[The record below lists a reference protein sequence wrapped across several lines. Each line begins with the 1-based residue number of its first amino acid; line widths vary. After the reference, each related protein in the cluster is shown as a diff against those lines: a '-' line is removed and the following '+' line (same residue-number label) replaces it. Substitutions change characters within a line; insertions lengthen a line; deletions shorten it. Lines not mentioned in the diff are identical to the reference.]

1 MNNLATPFASSFLT
15 DFLNTIAGRSLTHG
29 IFQNAL
35 RSLPFRSALQSGL
48 AFICLLGFTANF
60 AVAQE
65 AAATQ
70 MPAAERAAPSA
81 TGSITGRVVADDGR
95 PLSDAVIFLNRA
107 FARLYGPPLTATTD
121 SDGRFRASGLDS
133 GLFMVSAQL
142 PGFTTPDVLPEPG
155 ETNYYKPGDTV
166 NLTLIKG
173 GVITG
178 TVRDSNGEPVVA
190 VAVRALRVRDGLG
203 RTEAN
208 RINSFFPERLT
219 DDRGV
224 YRIYGLPP
232 GVYTVSAGSSQRL
245 FGTFNAYESDAPT
258 YFPSSTRDTAAEVPL
273 RGGEEATG
281 IDIRYRGERGHTISG
296 TVSGFIETSIRSGVS
311 ITLRH
316 RSSGAFE
323 GNSFVVP
330 GAKPGF
336 TLNGVSD
343 GEYEVTAQQ
352 FAGTSDSAASL
363 PRRVTVK
370 GADLTGIDLALLPLA
385 SISGRVQLEA
395 PPKEKCEASR
405 SSGATLL
412 ETLISARRDEKNKPG
427 DIPGPLFFA
436 TGGSLATEQGEF
448 AIRNLMPGSYRLTL
462 RLPSDDWY
470 VRSIALPNQAA
481 TPQPA
486 AQAKTSQPKTATVAA
501 APVPA
506 SVVTLKSGERVGNVA
521 VQIAQDAAALS
532 GRVLSATEGAEGSQL
547 PANLKVYLVP
557 MERERADDVLRYAE
571 TALDSSGSFT
581 FTNLAPG
588 RYWVVARPAS
598 EAEGQER
605 APRQGAWDADTRAKL
620 RREAE
625 AARTT
630 LELQPC
636 KRASDYVLRY
646 GAVK

>member
-1 MNNLATPFASSFLT
+1 MPFSSSFLT
-15 DFLNTIAGRSLTHG
+15 GFLNTIAGQSSSQG
-29 IFQNAL
+29 IFQNPL
-35 RSLPFRSALQSGL
+35 RSLSFQSALV
-48 AFICLLGFTANF
+48 FICLLGFTANF
-60 AVAQE
+60 AGAQE
-65 AAATQ
+65 AAAAPA
-70 MPAAERAAPSA
+70 PAAERAAPSA
-81 TGSITGRVVADDGR
+81 ATGAITGRVVADDGR

-121 SDGRFRASGLDS
+121 SDGRFRVSGLDS

-142 PGFTTPDVLPEPG
+142 PGFTTPDVTPEPG
-155 ETNYYKPGDTV
+155 ETNYYRPGDTV

-178 TVRDSNGEPVVA
+178 TVRDSNNDPVVA

-203 RTEAN
+203 RAEAG
-208 RINSFFPERLT
+208 RSNSLFTERLT

-232 GVYTVSAGSSQRL
+232 GIYVITAGSSQRL

-323 GNSFVVP
+323 GTSFVVP

-336 TLNGVSD
+336 ALNGVSD
-343 GEYEVTAQQ
+343 GEYEVMAQQ
-352 FAGTSDSAASL
+352 FAGTSDGAASL

-385 SISGRVQLEA
+385 SISGRIQLEA
-395 PPKEKCEASR
+395 PPKEKCGEAR
-405 SSGATLL
+405 AQATLV
-412 ETLISARRDEKNKPG
+412 ETLISARRDEKNKTG
-427 DIPGPLFFA
+427 DTPGPLFFS

-470 VRSIALPNQAA
+470 VRSIALPNPAA

-486 AQAKTSQPKTATVAA
+486 TQAKTGQPKTAPAA
-501 APVPA
+501 AA
-506 SVVTLKSGERVGNVA
+506 SASSVVTLKPGERVGKVA
-521 VQIAQDAAALS
+521 VQIAQDAASIS
-532 GRVLSATEGAEGSQL
+532 GRVLPATEGAEGSQL

-557 MERERADDVLRYAE
+557 MERERVDDVLRYGEA
-571 TALDSSGSFT
+571 ALDNSGSFA

-588 RYWVVARPAS
+588 RYWVLARPAP
-598 EAEGQER
+598 EADGQER
-605 APRQGAWDADTRAKL
+605 APRPLAWDADTRAKL

-636 KRASDYVLRY
+636 QRTSDYVLRY

>member
-1 MNNLATPFASSFLT
+1 MNNLVTPFTSSFLR
-15 DFLNTIAGRSLTHG
+15 DFLDAITGQSLPQS
-29 IFQNAL
+29 IFQSAL
-35 RSLPFRSALQSGL
+35 RSLSIQSAL
-48 AFICLLGFTANF
+48 AFICMLGFTAYS
-60 AVAQE
+60 AGAQE
-65 AAATQ
+65 AQPAAAAAVPA
-70 MPAAERAAPSA
+70 PAAERTAPSA
-81 TGSITGRVVADDGR
+81 TGTITGRVVADDGR
-95 PLSDAVIFLNRA
+95 PLSDAVIFLSRA
-107 FARLYGPPLTATTD
+107 FARIYGPPLTATTD
-121 SDGRFRASGLDS
+121 GDGRFRVTGLDS
-133 GLFMVSAQL
+133 GLFNVSAQL
-142 PGFTTPDVLPEPG
+142 PGFTTPDVMPEPG
-155 ETNYYKPGDTV
+155 ESNYYRPGDTV

-178 TVRDSNGEPVVA
+178 TVRDSNNDPVVA
-190 VAVRALRVRDGLG
+190 VAVRVVRVRDALG
-203 RTEAN
+203 RAEAG
-208 RINSFFPERLT
+208 RINSFFPERMT

-232 GVYTVSAGSSQRL
+232 GVYLVSAGSSQRL
-245 FGTFNAYESDAPT
+245 FGIFNAYESDAPT

-296 TVSGFIETSIRSGVS
+296 TVSGFIETSVRSGVS

-323 GNSFVVP
+323 GTSFVVP
-330 GAKPGF
+330 GAKPGY

-370 GADLTGIDLALLPLA
+370 GADLTGIDLALAPLA

-395 PPKEKCEASR
+395 PPKEKCAEAR

-412 ETLISARRDEKNKPG
+412 ETLISARRDEKNKTG
-427 DIPGPLFFA
+427 DTPGPLFFS

-470 VRSIALPNQAA
+470 VRSIALPNQTA

-486 AQAKTSQPKTATVAA
+486 AQAKTIQPKTAPPAA
-501 APVPA
+501 ASN

-521 VQIAQDAAALS
+521 VQIAQDAASIS
-532 GRVLSATEGAEGSQL
+532 GRVLPATEGAEGSQL

-557 MERERADDVLRYAE
+557 MERERADDVLRYGEA
-571 TALDSSGSFT
+571 ALDSSGSFA
-581 FTNLAPG
+581 FMNLAPG
-588 RYWVVARPAS
+588 RYWVMARPAP
-598 EAEGQER
+598 EADGQER
-605 APRQGAWDADTRAKL
+605 APRPLAWDADTRAKL

-636 KRASDYVLRY
+636 KRASDYALRY